1 MPENTTVPALER
13 ALDVLECLAQGEGKT
28 MKEITEELGIPGASL
43 FRILKNLTCRG
54 YLLKL
59 EGQPVRYTLG
69 YQILHLAARYSD
81 TASLGSLARPY
92 MERLSGL
99 TGQTVQFAVCRGG
112 AFMYIE
118 QVLSAAPV
126 NIMARL
132 YTPMELNASAGAKCI
147 LAQMDPECQRKV
159 IREAGLKKKT
169 QYTIVDE
176 DVLMAELEATRQRGY
191 GVDREEFALGIGCI
205 AVPVFGAG
213 NQCVGALGITGRVED
228 YRREKEFEDLKEQIL
243 RTAQEISARLRGG
256 SQF

>member
-1 MPENTTVPALER
+1 MPENTTVPAVER
-13 ALDVLECLAQGEGKT
+13 TLDILECLAQGEGRT

-43 FRILKNLTCRG
+43 FRILKNLTARG

-59 EGQPVRYTLG
+59 EGQPVKYTLG

-81 TASLGSLARPY
+81 TSSLGSLAKPY

-99 TGQTVQFAVCRGG
+99 TGQTVQFAVYRGG

-147 LAQMDPECQRKV
+147 LAQMDSESQRKI
-159 IREAGLKKKT
+159 IREAGLKRKT
-169 QYTIVDE
+169 EHTIVE
-176 DVLMAELEATRQRGY
+176 EEALIRELEVTRERGY
-191 GVDREEFALGIGCI
+191 GVDSEEFALGIGCI

-213 NQCVGALGITGRVED
+213 NHCVGALGITGRMED
-228 YRREKEFEDLKEQIL
+228 YRGGKQFEDLKEQIL
-243 RTAQEISARLRGG
+243 RTAQEIAARLRGG

>member
-1 MPENTTVPALER
+1 MPENTTVPAVER
-13 ALDVLECLAQGEGKT
+13 ALDILECLAQGEGRT

-43 FRILKNLTCRG
+43 FRILKNLTARG

-59 EGQPVRYTLG
+59 EGQPVKYTLG

-81 TASLGSLARPY
+81 TSSLGSLAKPY

-99 TGQTVQFAVCRGG
+99 TGQTVQFAVYRGG

-132 YTPMELNASAGAKCI
+132 YTPMELNAS
-147 LAQMDPECQRKV
+147 
-159 IREAGLKKKT
+159 EAGLKRKT
-169 QYTIVDE
+169 EHTIVE
-176 DVLMAELEATRQRGY
+176 EEALIRELEVTRERGY
-191 GVDREEFALGIGCI
+191 GVDSEEFALGIGCI

-213 NQCVGALGITGRVED
+213 NHCVGALGITGRMED
-228 YRREKEFEDLKEQIL
+228 YRGGKQFEDLKEQIL